1 MLPKGETVQ
10 RARKFLVEL
19 VTGRGESDVPDTFE
33 QVLAA
38 ERAEIGE
45 SRRRRYE
52 APDATANDPETYVGL
67 ALSGG
72 GIRSATFSLGVL
84 QAMHDLGALRTVD
97 YLSTVSGGG
106 FSGSWWSA
114 WLQRQTSPVDAAQPV
129 PPDVY
134 FPPREQRERE
144 RAPDLTPGQDLPDG
158 ARFAGWD
165 PIHHLRLFANYL
177 TPRKGLL
184 SGDSWRAAA
193 VFSRNL
199 TLTWLVLLPI
209 LCGIALIGQLYFVL
223 QPFDDQ
229 VAAEFVH
236 ASVTH
241 PLSDVDLHR
250 FDDALIYTTV
260 LWERVYVA
268 ARPLLALFVLMMWVT
283 GLWMHYNNAGSRIT
297 HAATLGALVAIVG
310 SAMVVYD
317 PSLLDP
323 ARWSRPGGSFL
334 VAHRW
339 DILLGALTL
348 VAAVGIARNIQT
360 DAEEGAPVTRQ
371 VKSSRATTWHAALLT
386 TFAACAFVLA
396 FAGFSHEFLIVPLGN
411 LLGGNLEGWKE
422 WLTALGAAIGTI
434 STVYTAL
441 VSAPTGGRDKADVG
455 KPSFVSRLVLAVSP
469 TIALVLLAGLAA
481 VLMHT
486 LTYRIITMPERLPPL
501 SAAAW
506 AGLALAVFLAWWE
519 NTQLTTEGMRLPV
532 VYLLASALIVST
544 LGFSTSLPAR
554 WHYEVPLVVRVG
566 GMVLA
571 LAVGVGLLTLKQAS
585 ARVRGLLGATVALV
599 VAWMFIHLPG
609 FDDVWA
615 SGPDGNR
622 ENALHSGF
630 ALLGALSGWVLA
642 LGWMADPNALSL
654 HTFYKAR
661 LVRAY
666 LGASNKERRARSH
679 DIAEPDPSDDVT
691 LASLRNNSKLGGP
704 YHLVNTTLNLVG
716 GRDLVTAQRSAASF
730 VMAPRYCGSL
740 RTGFRPT
747 EAYMR
752 GALTLGAAVAT
763 SGAAVSPN
771 MGSATPSAALALL
784 LGALN
789 IRLGLWVPTPSHGS
803 WPLSQTRLWPYYLLR
818 ESLSQTNDLGSSCYL
833 TDGGHFDNTGL
844 YSLIERGCRYI
855 VLVDNGA
862 DPEPCFADVGEAIRR
877 CRIDFRAEIVL
888 DTRVFRP
895 ADDAAVGVHVVCG
908 RIRYD
913 AGHLRRLGWKNAT
926 GPQALGRIVWIKPT
940 VLPTDSGDVR
950 QYRLENKEFPQQS
963 TSDQWYDESQFES
976 YRKLGELSGRAAF
989 CPATLA
995 EPLGRR
1001 LRTEDVDKFFS
1012 KICPYQIPL
1021 PDDGCASF

>member
-1 MLPKGETVQ
+1 MQ
-10 RARKFLVEL
+10 
-19 VTGRGESDVPDTFE
+19 
-33 QVLAA
+33 
-38 ERAEIGE
+38 
-45 SRRRRYE
+45 
-52 APDATANDPETYVGL
+52 
-67 ALSGG
+67 
-72 GIRSATFSLGVL
+72 
-84 QAMHDLGALRTVD
+84 DLGALRTVD

-114 WLQRQTSPVDAAQPV
+114 WLQRQPPPPEGQPV
-129 PPDVY
+129 PPDVF

-144 RAPDLTPGQDLPDG
+144 RAPDLTPGEDLPDG

-209 LCGIALIGQLYFVL
+209 LCGIVLIGQLYFVL

-283 GLWMHYNNAGSRIT
+283 GLWMHYNNAGSPIT
-297 HAATLGALVAIVG
+297 HAATLGALVALVG
-310 SAMVVYD
+310 SAIVVYD

-323 ARWSRPGGSFL
+323 AHWSRPGGSFL
-334 VAHRW
+334 VTHRW
-339 DILLGALTL
+339 DILLGVLTL
-348 VAAVGIARNIQT
+348 VAAVGIARNIRT

-371 VKSSRATTWHAALLT
+371 VKSSRATTWHATLLT
-386 TFAACAFVLA
+386 AFAACAFILA

-411 LLGGNLEGWKE
+411 LLAGNLDGWKE
-422 WLTALGAAIGTI
+422 WITALGAATGTV

-441 VSAPTGGRDKADVG
+441 VSAPTGGRDKADVAW
-455 KPSFVSRLVLAVSP
+455 PSFVSRLVLAVSP

-486 LTYRIITMPERLPPL
+486 VTYRIITMPDRLPPL

-519 NTQLTTEGMRLPV
+519 NKQLMTEGTRLPV
-532 VYLLASALIVST
+532 IYLLAAALIVST

-554 WHYEVPLVVRVG
+554 WHYEVPLAVRVG
-566 GMVLA
+566 AWCSRWRWAPACSRSSRPVPA
-571 LAVGVGLLTLKQAS
+571 CAVSWAPRWPWSWSGCASTCRASTTCGPVARTATGRPHCTAASPCSAPCRAGFSRWAGWPIPTRCRCTPSTRCAWS
-585 ARVRGLLGATVALV
+585 ARISAPRTRSGAPEPRHRRAGSERRRGAGLAAEQQQAGRALSPGEHHAQSRRRPRPGHRPALGGQLR
-599 VAWMFIHLPG
+599 
-609 FDDVWA
+609 
-615 SGPDGNR
+615 DG
-622 ENALHSGF
+622 A
-630 ALLGALSGWVLA
+630 ALLRLA
-642 LGWMADPNALSL
+642 
-654 HTFYKAR
+654 
-661 LVRAY
+661 
-666 LGASNKERRARSH
+666 
-679 DIAEPDPSDDVT
+679 
-691 LASLRNNSKLGGP
+691 P
-704 YHLVNTTLNLVG
+704 Y
-716 GRDLVTAQRSAASF
+716 
-730 VMAPRYCGSL
+730 
-740 RTGFRPT
+740 GFRPT
-747 EAYMR
+747 ETYMR

-789 IRLGLWVPTPSHGS
+789 VRLGLWVPTPSHGS

-818 ESLSQTNDLGSSCYL
+818 ESLSQTNDLGSYCYL

-862 DPEPCFADVGEAIRR
+862 DPEACFADVGEAIRR

-888 DTRVFRP
+888 DTRVFHP
-895 ADDAAVGVHVVCG
+895 PDNAAVTVHVVCG

-913 AGHLRRLGWKNAT
+913 AGHLRRLGWKNVS
-926 GPQALGRIVWIKPT
+926 GPQAIGRLVWIKPI
-940 VLPTDSGDVR
+940 VLPADSGDVR
-950 QYRLENKEFPQQS
+950 QYKLENREFPQQS
-963 TSDQWYDESQFES
+963 TADQWYDESQFES

-989 CPATLA
+989 CPSTLA

-1001 LRTEDVDKFFS
+1001 LRTEDVDRFFS

-1021 PDDGCASF
+1021 PDDGCSSF

>member
-19 VTGRGESDVPDTFE
+19 VTGRGEADAPDTFE

-52 APDATANDPETYVGL
+52 EADATANDPETYVGL

-114 WLQRQTSPVDAAQPV
+114 WLQRQTPPADGQPV

-165 PIHHLRLFANYL
+165 PIHHLRLFANYI

-184 SGDSWRAAA
+184 SSDSWRAIA
-193 VFSRNL
+193 VISRNL
-199 TLTWLVLLPI
+199 ILTWLVLLPI
-209 LCGIALIGQLYFVL
+209 LCSVVLLGQLYFVL

-236 ASVTH
+236 ASVIH
-241 PLSDVDLHR
+241 PLSDADLHR

-268 ARPLLALFVLMMWVT
+268 ARPLLALLALMIWVT
-283 GLWMHYNNAGSRIT
+283 GLWMHYNNAGSWVT
-297 HAATLGALVAIVG
+297 HAATLGALVSIVG
-310 SAMVVYD
+310 SAIVVYD
-317 PSLLDP
+317 PSLIDP
-323 ARWSRPGGSFL
+323 ARWARPGSSFL
-334 VAHRW
+334 LTHRW
-339 DILLGALTL
+339 DILLGVLTL
-348 VAAVGIARNIQT
+348 VAAVGIARYIQR
-360 DAEEGAPVTRQ
+360 DARQGAAVTRQ
-371 VKSSRATTWHAALLT
+371 VKSSRATTWHTTLLT
-386 TFAACAFVLA
+386 AFAACAFVLA
-396 FAGFSHEFLIVPLGN
+396 FAGFSHELLIVPIDN
-411 LLGGNLEGWKE
+411 LLDGNFEGWKE
-422 WLTALGAAIGTI
+422 KLTALGAVIGTI

-441 VSAPTGGRDKADVG
+441 VSAPSGGRDQADVA

-481 VLMHT
+481 VMMHT
-486 LTYRIITMPERLPPL
+486 VTFRIITMPDRLPPL

-519 NTQLTTEGMRLPV
+519 NKQLMTEGQRLPV
-532 VYLLASALIVST
+532 IYLLAAAIIVST

-554 WHYEVPLVVRVG
+554 WKYDYPLYARWAEMGV
-566 GMVLA
+566 A
-571 LAVGVGLLTLKQAS
+571 LGVGVGLLTLKQAS
-585 ARVRGLLGATVALV
+585 ARVRGLLGGTVALV
-599 VAWMFIHLPG
+599 VVWMFINIPG

-622 ENALHSGF
+622 ASALHSGF
-630 ALLGALSGWVLA
+630 ALLGAMSGWILA

-666 LGASNKERRARSH
+666 LGASNKKRRARSH
-679 DIAEPDPSDDVT
+679 DIADPDPDDDVT
-691 LASLRNNSKLGGP
+691 LTSLRNNSKMGGP
-704 YHLVNTTLNLVG
+704 YHLVNATLNLVG
-716 GRDLVTAQRSAASF
+716 GQDLVTAQRSAASF
-730 VMAPRYCGSL
+730 VLGPRYCGAL

-747 EAYMR
+747 ERYMN

-784 LGALN
+784 LSALN
-789 IRLGLWVPTPSHGS
+789 VRLGLWVPTPNRGS
-803 WPLSQTRLWPYYLLR
+803 WPLAQTRLWPYYLLR
-818 ESLSQTNDLGSSCYL
+818 ESLSQTNDLGAYCYL
-833 TDGGHFDNTGL
+833 TDGAHFDNTGL

-862 DPEPCFADVGEAIRR
+862 DPESCFADVGEAIRR

-895 ADDAAVGVHVVCG
+895 ADGAMVGVHVVCG

-913 AGHLRRLGWKNAT
+913 AGHLRRLGWKNVT

-950 QYRLENKEFPQQS
+950 QYKLENKDFPQQS
-963 TSDQWYDESQFES
+963 TSDQWFDESQFES

-1021 PDDGCASF
+1021 PDDGCSSF

>member
-1 MLPKGETVQ
+1 MSAS
-10 RARKFLVEL
+10 AR
-19 VTGRGESDVPDTFE
+19 R
-33 QVLAA
+33 
-38 ERAEIGE
+38 I
-45 SRRRRYE
+45 SR
-52 APDATANDPETYVGL
+52 PE
-67 ALSGG
+67 
-72 GIRSATFSLGVL
+72 
-84 QAMHDLGALRTVD
+84 
-97 YLSTVSGGG
+97 
-106 FSGSWWSA
+106 
-114 WLQRQTSPVDAAQPV
+114 
-129 PPDVY
+129 
-134 FPPREQRERE
+134 
-144 RAPDLTPGQDLPDG
+144 QDLPDG

-209 LCGIALIGQLYFVL
+209 LCGIVLIGQLYFVL

-283 GLWMHYNNAGSRIT
+283 GLWMHYNNAGSPIT
-297 HAATLGALVAIVG
+297 HAATLGALVALVG
-310 SAMVVYD
+310 SAIVVYD

-323 ARWSRPGGSFL
+323 AHWSRPGGSFL
-334 VAHRW
+334 LTHRW
-339 DILLGALTL
+339 DILLGVLTL

-360 DAEEGAPVTRQ
+360 DAQERAPVTRQ
-371 VKSSRATTWHAALLT
+371 VKSSRATTWHATLLT
-386 TFAACAFVLA
+386 AFASGAFILA

-411 LLGGNLEGWKE
+411 LLAGNLDGWKE
-422 WLTALGAAIGTI
+422 WITALGAAIGTV

-441 VSAPTGGRDKADVG
+441 VSAPTGGRDKADVAR
-455 KPSFVSRLVLAVSP
+455 PSFVSRLVLAVSP

-486 LTYRIITMPERLPPL
+486 VTFRIITMPDRLPPL

-519 NTQLTTEGMRLPV
+519 NKQLMTEGTRLPGI
-532 VYLLASALIVST
+532 YLLGAALIVST

-554 WHYEVPLVVRVG
+554 WHYEVPLAVRVG
-566 GMVLA
+566 GIVVA
-571 LAVGVGLLTLKQAS
+571 LAAGAGLLTLKQAS

-599 VAWMFIHLPG
+599 VVWMFINLPG

-622 ENALHSGF
+622 RDRAPQRLRAARRPVGLDSRARLDGRSQRAVAAHLLQDAPGPRVSRRLEQGAARAEPRHRRAGSERRRDAGLATEQQQAGRALSPGEHHAQSRGRPRPGHRPALGGQLRDGA
-630 ALLGALSGWVLA
+630 ALLRLA
-642 LGWMADPNALSL
+642 PYG
-654 HTFYKAR
+654 
-661 LVRAY
+661 V
-666 LGASNKERRARSH
+666 
-679 DIAEPDPSDDVT
+679 PS
-691 LASLRNNSKLGGP
+691 
-704 YHLVNTTLNLVG
+704 
-716 GRDLVTAQRSAASF
+716 
-730 VMAPRYCGSL
+730 
-740 RTGFRPT
+740 T
-747 EAYMR
+747 ETYMR

-789 IRLGLWVPTPSHGS
+789 VRLGLWVPTPSHGS

-818 ESLSQTNDLGSSCYL
+818 ESLSQTNDLGSYCYL

-862 DPEPCFADVGEAIRR
+862 DPEACFADVGEAIRR

-888 DTRVFRP
+888 DTRVFHP
-895 ADDAAVGVHVVCG
+895 PDNAAVTVHVVCG

-913 AGHLRRLGWKNAT
+913 AGHLRRLGWKNVS
-926 GPQALGRIVWIKPT
+926 GPQAIGRLVWIKPI
-940 VLPTDSGDVR
+940 VLPADSGDVR
-950 QYRLENKEFPQQS
+950 QYKLENREFPQQS
-963 TSDQWYDESQFES
+963 TADQWYDESQFES

-1021 PDDGCASF
+1021 PDDGCARF

>member
-19 VTGRGESDVPDTFE
+19 VSGRGETDVPDTFE

-38 ERAEIGE
+38 ERAEIRE
-45 SRRRRYE
+45 SRARRYSDE
-52 APDATANDPETYVGL
+52 PDPKTNELETYVGL

-114 WLQRQTSPVDAAQPV
+114 WLQRQASPPAGQPV

-199 TLTWLVLLPI
+199 TLTWLILLPI
-209 LCGIALIGQLYFVL
+209 LCGVALIGQLYFVL

-241 PLSDVDLHR
+241 PLPDVDLHR
-250 FDDALIYTTV
+250 FDDVLNYKSV
-260 LWERVYVA
+260 LWDRALVA
-268 ARPLLALFVLMMWVT
+268 ARPLLALFALMVWVT
-283 GLWMHYNNAGSRIT
+283 GLWMHYNNAGSSIT
-297 HAATLGALVAIVG
+297 HAATLAALLAIVG
-310 SAMVVYD
+310 SAIAVFD
-317 PSLLDP
+317 PSLTDP
-323 ARWSRPGGSFL
+323 TTWSRPRGNFL
-334 VAHRW
+334 LTHRW
-339 DILLGALTL
+339 DILLAVLTV
-348 VAAVGIARNIQT
+348 VAAVGIARNIEHN
-360 DAEEGAPVTRQ
+360 AEQGAPVTRA
-371 VKSSRATTWHAALLT
+371 VKGGRATAWHATLLT
-386 TFAACAFVLA
+386 AFATCTFILA
-396 FAGFSHEFLIVPLGN
+396 FAGFSHEVLIVPFDNVLHGHF
-411 LLGGNLEGWKE
+411 EGWKE
-422 WLTALGAAIGTI
+422 KLAALGAVVGAV

-441 VSAPTGGRDKADVG
+441 VSAPSGGRDKADVA

-469 TIALVLLAGLAA
+469 SIALVLLAGLAG
-481 VLMHT
+481 VLMHK
-486 LTYRIITMPERLPPL
+486 LTFWIIVMPERLPPL

-519 NTQLTTEGMRLPV
+519 NKQLTAEGARLPV
-532 VYLLASALIVST
+532 IYLIATAVIVST
-544 LGFSTSLPAR
+544 LGFATSLPAR
-554 WHYEVPLVVRVG
+554 WAYDYPLYARWAEI
-566 GMVLA
+566 VLA
-571 LAVGVGLLTLKQAS
+571 LAIGVGLLTLSQAS

-599 VAWMFIHLPG
+599 AVWMFINLPG
-609 FDDVWA
+609 FDYVWA
-615 SGPDGNR
+615 SGPDGDR
-622 ENALHSGF
+622 ADALHSGF
-630 ALLGALSGWVLA
+630 ALLGAMSGWILA

-654 HTFYKAR
+654 HTFYKMR

-666 LGASNKERRARSH
+666 LGASNKARRNRSH
-679 DIAEPDPSDDVT
+679 DIAEPDQDDDVT
-691 LASLRNNSKLGGP
+691 LASLRNNSALGGP
-704 YHLVNTTLNLVG
+704 YHLVNATLNLVG
-716 GRDLVTAQRSAASF
+716 GRDLVTAQRSAANF

-740 RTGFRPT
+740 RTGFRRT
-747 EAYMR
+747 ERYMG

-789 IRLGLWVPTPSHGS
+789 VRLGLWVPTPSHGS

-818 ESLSQTNDLGSSCYL
+818 ESLSQTNDLGSYCYL

-862 DPEPCFADVGEAIRR
+862 DPEACFADVGEAIRR

-888 DTRVFRP
+888 DTRVFHP
-895 ADDAAVGVHVVCG
+895 PDDAAVTVHVVCG

-913 AGHLRRLGWKNAT
+913 AGHLRQPGLEERDGAPDRRT
-926 GPQALGRIVWIKPT
+926 PRVDQADRAPGRQ
-940 VLPTDSGDVR
+940 R
-950 QYRLENKEFPQQS
+950 
-963 TSDQWYDESQFES
+963 
-976 YRKLGELSGRAAF
+976 
-989 CPATLA
+989 
-995 EPLGRR
+995 
-1001 LRTEDVDKFFS
+1001 
-1012 KICPYQIPL
+1012 
-1021 PDDGCASF
+1021 

>member
-19 VTGRGESDVPDTFE
+19 VSGRGEMGEADSFE

-38 ERAEIGE
+38 EREEIAE
-45 SRRRRYE
+45 SRRRRYDNHDE
-52 APDATANDPETYVGL
+52 TNDRETYVGL

-84 QAMHDLGALRTVD
+84 QALHDLGALRTVD

-106 FSGSWWSA
+106 FSGSWWTA
-114 WLQRQTSPVDAAQPV
+114 WLQRQAPPPEGQPI

-144 RAPDLTPGQDLPDG
+144 RAPDLTPGEELPDG
-158 ARFAGWD
+158 ARFAGID

-184 SGDSWRAAA
+184 SSDSWRAAA

-209 LCGIALIGQLYFVL
+209 LCGIVLIGQLYFVL
-223 QPFDDQ
+223 QPFNDQ
-229 VAAEFVH
+229 VAADFVH
-236 ASVTH
+236 ASVTT
-241 PLSDVDLHR
+241 PLPDVDLHR
-250 FDDALIYTTV
+250 LDDMTV
-260 LWERVYVA
+260 LWDRGWVA
-268 ARPLLALFVLMMWVT
+268 ARPLLALLALMMWVT
-283 GLWMHYNNAGSRIT
+283 GLWMHYNNAGSPIT
-297 HAATLGALVAIVG
+297 HAATLAALVAIVG
-310 SAMVVYD
+310 SAIAVYD
-317 PSLLDP
+317 PSLTDP
-323 ARWSRPGGSFL
+323 TQWSRPGGRFF

-339 DILLGALTL
+339 DIVLGVLTL
-348 VAAVGIARNIQT
+348 VAAVGIARNIGHG
-360 DAEEGAPVTRQ
+360 APEGAAVTRQ
-371 VKSSRATTWHAALLT
+371 VKGSRSTSWHATLLT
-386 TFAACAFVLA
+386 AFAAGAFVLA
-396 FAGFSHEFLIVPLGN
+396 FAGFSHEVLIVPLGN
-411 LLGGNLEGWKE
+411 LLHGNFEGWRE
-422 WLTALGAAIGTI
+422 WLTAAGAAVGTL
-434 STVYTAL
+434 STIYTAL
-441 VSAPTGGRDKADVG
+441 VSAPSGGRDKADVA

-469 TIALVLLAGLAA
+469 PIALVLLAGLAA
-481 VLMHT
+481 VLMHEVT
-486 LTYRIITMPERLPPL
+486 FHIILRTDRLPPL

-519 NTQLTTEGMRLPV
+519 NKQLMTEGERLPV
-532 VYLLASALIVST
+532 VYLLATALIVST

-554 WHYEVPLVVRVG
+554 WHYDFPLYVRWG
-566 GMVLA
+566 GIVLA
-571 LAVGVGLLTLKQAS
+571 LAVGTGLLTLGQAS
-585 ARVRGLLGATVALV
+585 ARVRGLLGATVSLV
-599 VAWMFIHLPG
+599 VVWMFINLPG

-622 ENALHSGF
+622 ESALHSGF
-630 ALLGALSGWVLA
+630 ALLGAMSGWILA

-654 HTFYKAR
+654 HTFYKMR

-666 LGASNKERRARSH
+666 LGASNKERRKQSH
-679 DIAEPDPSDDVT
+679 DIADPDPSDDVT

-704 YHLVNTTLNLVG
+704 YHLVNATLNLVG
-716 GRDLVTAQRSAASF
+716 GRDLITAQRSAANF
-730 VMAPRYCGSL
+730 VMASRYCGSL

-747 EAYMR
+747 DAYMR

-789 IRLGLWVPTPSHGS
+789 VRLGLWVPTPNRGS
-803 WPLSQTRLWPYYLLR
+803 WPLPQTRLWPYYLLR
-818 ESLSQTNDLGSSCYL
+818 ESLSQTNDLGSYCYL

-844 YSLIERGCRYI
+844 YALIERGCRYI

-862 DPEPCFADVGEAIRR
+862 DPEACFADVGEAIRR

-888 DTRVFRP
+888 DTRIFRP
-895 ADDAAVGVHVVCG
+895 VDNATVAVHVVCG

-913 AGHLRRLGWKNAT
+913 EGHLRRLGWNNVT
-926 GPQALGRIVWIKPT
+926 GRQALGRLVWIKPI

-950 QYRLENKEFPQQS
+950 QYKLENRDFPQQS
-963 TSDQWYDESQFES
+963 TADQWFDESQFES

-989 CPATLA
+989 CPATQA

-1001 LRTEDVDKFFS
+1001 LRPEDVDQFFS

-1021 PDDGCASF
+1021 PDDGCSSF

>member
-1 MLPKGETVQ
+1 V
-10 RARKFLVEL
+10 
-19 VTGRGESDVPDTFE
+19 
-33 QVLAA
+33 
-38 ERAEIGE
+38 
-45 SRRRRYE
+45 
-52 APDATANDPETYVGL
+52 
-67 ALSGG
+67 
-72 GIRSATFSLGVL
+72 
-84 QAMHDLGALRTVD
+84 
-97 YLSTVSGGG
+97 
-106 FSGSWWSA
+106 
-114 WLQRQTSPVDAAQPV
+114 
-129 PPDVY
+129 
-134 FPPREQRERE
+134 
-144 RAPDLTPGQDLPDG
+144 
-158 ARFAGWD
+158 
-165 PIHHLRLFANYL
+165 
-177 TPRKGLL
+177 
-184 SGDSWRAAA
+184 
-193 VFSRNL
+193 
-199 TLTWLVLLPI
+199 
-209 LCGIALIGQLYFVL
+209 
-223 QPFDDQ
+223 
-229 VAAEFVH
+229 
-236 ASVTH
+236 
-241 PLSDVDLHR
+241 
-250 FDDALIYTTV
+250 
-260 LWERVYVA
+260 
-268 ARPLLALFVLMMWVT
+268 
-283 GLWMHYNNAGSRIT
+283 
-297 HAATLGALVAIVG
+297 
-310 SAMVVYD
+310 
-317 PSLLDP
+317 
-323 ARWSRPGGSFL
+323 
-334 VAHRW
+334 
-339 DILLGALTL
+339 LTL
-348 VAAVGIARNIQT
+348 VAAIGIARNIQSN
-360 DAEEGAPVTRQ
+360 ARQGAPVTRQ
-371 VKSSRATTWHAALLT
+371 VKSSRVTTWHAMLLT
-386 TFAACAFVLA
+386 AFVGCAFVLG

-411 LLGGNLEGWKE
+411 LFAGNFEGWQE
-422 WLTALGAAIGTI
+422 WITAVGGGIGVV

-441 VSAPTGGRDKADVG
+441 VSAPTGGRDKAEVAR
-455 KPSFVSRLVLAVSP
+455 PSFVSRLVLAVSP
-469 TIALVLLAGLAA
+469 TIALVLLAALAA
-481 VLMHT
+481 VAMHT
-486 LTYRIITMPERLPPL
+486 VTFRIITMPERLPPL

-519 NTQLTTEGMRLPV
+519 NKQLMTEGTRLPV
-532 VYLLASALIVST
+532 IYLLGAALIVST

-554 WHYEVPLVVRVG
+554 WHYEVPLVARMG
-566 GMVLA
+566 SIVLA
-571 LAVGVGLLTLKQAS
+571 LALGIVLLTLRRAS
-585 ARVRGLLGATVALV
+585 ARVRGLLGATAALV
-599 VAWMFIHLPG
+599 IMWMFIHLPG

-679 DIAEPDPSDDVT
+679 DISEPDPTDDVT

-716 GRDLVTAQRSAASF
+716 GQDLVTAQRSAASF
-730 VMAPRYCGSL
+730 IMGPRYCGSL

-803 WPLSQTRLWPYYLLR
+803 WPLPQTRLWPYYLLR
-818 ESLSQTNDLGSSCYL
+818 ESLSQTNDLGSYCYL

-895 ADDAAVGVHVVCG
+895 ADGTAAGVHVVCG

-913 AGHLRRLGWKNAT
+913 AGHLRRLGWKNT
-926 GPQALGRIVWIKPT
+926 SGPQTVGRLVWLKPT

-950 QYRLENKEFPQQS
+950 QYKLENKEFPQQS

-1001 LRTEDVDKFFS
+1001 LRVAEVEKFFS

-1021 PDDGCASF
+1021 PDDGCSSF